1 MREDINSPRNVYVY
15 EPISEDDPEER
26 TIVDIMPHIG
36 SFIFRGFVRRV
47 GKYSNLFKFYY
58 YSIESAVKN
67 VEKRYEIRIARA

>member
-1 MREDINSPRNVYVY
+1 MSEDVRNQRNVYVY

-47 GKYSNLFKFYY
+47 GNYSNLFKFCY

-67 VEKRYEIRIARA
+67 VE

>member
-47 GKYSNLFKFYY
+47 GNIFKFIQILFDLAFLYLLL
-58 YSIESAVKN
+58 
-67 VEKRYEIRIARA
+67 

>member
-1 MREDINSPRNVYVY
+1 MSENYNSPRNVYVY

-47 GKYSNLFKFYY
+47 GNIFKF
-58 YSIESAVKN
+58 IQ
-67 VEKRYEIRIARA
+67 ILLLFH